1 MRALDRDRWD
11 LHLYRELINRSLFP
25 AISRDSELNRGV
37 WLIAVRGF
45 TRRTY
50 INRIIERTMLSD
62 GGDNRLMVGRCI
74 DGRELIKACG
84 KTVGDIGSEFTAHS
98 GGIQTLEESKLFGI
112 GGSGLVERSELLDND
127 MRVALDLTLCVELLG
142 CGKVV
147 LLRVDEETGLH
158 VLDLHLHCEWRIG
171 FQSPKVLGE
180 GELG

>member
-25 AISRDSELNRGV
+25 ATSRDSE
-37 WLIAVRGF
+37 
-45 TRRTY
+45 
-50 INRIIERTMLSD
+50 INRIIERAMLSD
-62 GGDNRLMVGRCI
+62 GGDNRLMVRRCI

-84 KTVGDIGSEFTAHS
+84 KTVGDISSEFTAHS
-98 GGIQTLEESKLFGI
+98 GGIQALEESELFGI
-112 GGSGLVERSELLDND
+112 GGRGLVERSELLDND
-127 MRVALDLTLCVELLG
+127 VRVTLDLTLCVELLG

-158 VLDLHLHCEWRIG
+158 VLDLHLHREWRIS